1 MDSHTIFQKTASGQ
15 EEVAARTHKD
25 LARFRTVLILIDGKA
40 TVEQLTTMAGKICN
54 VEEALG
60 QLHAAGLIEAIKAAV
75 PQQAAV
81 AASAAPDKEMLQK
94 INRALYDAIGPAADD
109 LCMQVE
115 KCRSYPEL
123 KQVTE
128 KCSDLLKNVA
138 GKRKA
143 DEFSAMANTLLAQA
157 A

>member
-25 LARFRTVLILIDGKA
+25 LVRFRTVLILIDGKA
-40 TVEQLTTMAGKICN
+40 TVEQLITMAGKICN
-54 VEEALG
+54 VEEALS
-60 QLHAAGLIEAIKAAV
+60 QLRAAGLIEAIKAAA

-81 AASAAPDKEMLQK
+81 TASAAPDKETLQK

-123 KQVTE
+123 KLVAE
-128 KCSDLLKNVA
+128 KCSDLVKNLA

-143 DEFSAMANTLLAQA
+143 DEFSAMTNTLLGQA
-157 A
+157 G